1 MSIIALIT
9 IGIILVF
16 VIGIII
22 YALHEYKEDLKD
34 IKEIQRHRS
43 KKDSLLM
50 DYYRVVDRIPGVYNP
65 QYFRK
70 VLTWTD
76 AKESE
81 IYEKGYMQA
90 EKWSDDLRYIGVKI
104 YVRMHG
110 FKLPEEPS
118 KITSSVLYNVYSS
131 RSVNK
136 FISGITKINF
146 NSMDMKT
153 LAVIIPVAIGIA
165 LGMFYFLG
173 MK

>member
-34 IKEIQRHRS
+34 IKEIQKHRS
-43 KKDSLLM
+43 KKDSLLI
-50 DYYRVVDRIPGVYNP
+50 DYYRVVDRAPGIYNP

-70 VLTWTD
+70 VLSWTD

-81 IYEKGYMQA
+81 IYEKGYLQA
-90 EKWSDDLRYIGVKI
+90 EKWSDDLRYIGIKI

-153 LAVIIPVAIGIA
+153 LAVIIPVAIGIG